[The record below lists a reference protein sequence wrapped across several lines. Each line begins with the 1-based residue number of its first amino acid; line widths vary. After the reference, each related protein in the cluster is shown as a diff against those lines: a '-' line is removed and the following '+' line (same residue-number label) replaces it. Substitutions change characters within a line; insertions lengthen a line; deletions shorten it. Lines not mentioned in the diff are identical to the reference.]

1 MHFGLLLCCK
11 ITPSVVDV
19 SRVKLTALPSSTLA
33 QSEIGI
39 YSADVPEKNSRV
51 KYDPSVVM
59 SYALHPLR
67 LRPPT

>member
-1 MHFGLLLCCK
+1 MLQNNALSGGR
-11 ITPSVVDV
+11 V
-19 SRVKLTALPSSTLA
+19 SSEIDSSSLTLA